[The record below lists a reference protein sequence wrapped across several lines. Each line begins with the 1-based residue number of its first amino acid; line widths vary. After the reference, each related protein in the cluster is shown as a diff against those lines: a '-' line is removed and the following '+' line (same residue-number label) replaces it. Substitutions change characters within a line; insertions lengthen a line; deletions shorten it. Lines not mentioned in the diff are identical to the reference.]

1 MNWKEKV
8 SQIVA
13 PSDPAEFGRRPI
25 RRAGPA
31 TGGSRRSPPSL
42 PLLGT
47 LLGLLAL
54 TSCQQQDSQSVA
66 HDILTP
72 DERAWLDARQGQL
85 VIAPDPRWHDAA
97 GELDA
102 YAGMEMDFVHLLANK
117 LGTRFITYRAP
128 TAEEFERAVSEQ
140 RVDILPAARITPD
153 RARDWLFT
161 RPYMNVPV
169 VLLVNTTRKTSL
181 TVNELHKLRLAV
193 GKKYAVR
200 DFVMSTYANL
210 TIVPAKSDL
219 DALLDLSLGQLDVV
233 VMDLETA
240 SRYIEAKGLA
250 NIRVAGHVGP
260 TYEFSMACR
269 TDMPILQ
276 RLLDKGLEHI
286 SEREKRRI
294 YDKWLRFGAI
304 PFYLSRVFWSWMA
317 AGMAAVLAILAAILA
332 WNRTLRRQVAQ
343 ATRELHQE
351 LAERKRA
358 EVALSRA
365 HDELEK
371 RVAERT
377 RELAEA
383 NRSLE
388 REIGDRRQA
397 EREVLEISSEE
408 RKRIGRDLH
417 DSLGQEL
424 AGISCLAE
432 VTSRRLKTASSPES
446 GDAAKIVKLIEE
458 AILHSKIIVRGLM
471 PVEIAEEGLTYALR
485 RLAEESSHL
494 LRMEC
499 CFETEGRALVYNND
513 VATNLYR
520 IAQES
525 IANAARHGNA
535 TRVLVRLSV
544 GDETGTLTIQ
554 DNGKGMTAPRKTG
567 GMGMRIMRYRAEM
580 CGGALRIE
588 PALPTGT
595 VIECSFINRAAITA
609 GEAPE
614 GRGDVSAV

>member
-1 MNWKEKV
+1 MNWKEKD
-8 SQIVA
+8 SQIAV
-13 PSDPAEFGRRPI
+13 PAEPTLSVRRPI
-25 RRAGPA
+25 RRAGQDA
-31 TGGSRRSPPSL
+31 YGWRRSALSL
-42 PLLGT
+42 RRLGT

-54 TSCQQQDSQSVA
+54 TSCRRQDSGSA
-66 HDILTP
+66 GADILAP

-85 VIAPDPRWHDAA
+85 VIAPDPRWRDADDNP
-97 GELDA
+97 DA
-102 YAGMEMDFVHLLANK
+102 YAGMEMDFVRLLEAK
-117 LGTRFITYRAP
+117 LGARFNTYRAP
-128 TAEEFERAVSEQ
+128 TAEEFERAVSEM

-169 VLLVNTTRKTSL
+169 VLLVNTKRKASL
-181 TVNELHKLRLAV
+181 TVEELHRLRLAV
-193 GKKYAVR
+193 GRKYAVR
-200 DFVMSTYANL
+200 DFVTSTYDHL
-210 TIVPAKSDL
+210 TIFPSKTDL

-240 SRYIEAKGLA
+240 SRVIEAQGLA

-269 TDMPILQ
+269 SDNPMLH

-294 YDKWLRFGAI
+294 YEKWLRFGAI
-304 PFYLSRVFWSWMA
+304 PFYLSRVFWSWL
-317 AGMAAVLAILAAILA
+317 AGGLAVILAILAAILM
-332 WNRTLRRQVAQ
+332 WNRTLRRQVEQ
-343 ATRELHQE
+343 ATHELLRELG
-351 LAERKRA
+351 ERKRA
-358 EVALSRA
+358 EAALSLA
-365 HDELEK
+365 HSELEK
-371 RVAERT
+371 RVEERT
-377 RELAEA
+377 HELAKA

-388 REIGDRRQA
+388 REIGERRQA

-432 VTSRRLKTASSPES
+432 VTSRRLTTADSPES
-446 GDAAKIVKLIEE
+446 GNAAKIVTLIGE
-458 AILHSKIIVRGLM
+458 AISHAKIIVRGLM

-494 LRMEC
+494 LRMDC
-499 CFETEGRALVYNND
+499 CFETGGHALVFNND

-525 IANAARHGNA
+525 ISNAARHGGA
-535 TRVLVRLSV
+535 TRVVVRLTV
-544 GDETGTLTIQ
+544 GVETGTLTIE
-554 DNGKGMTAPRKTG
+554 DNGQGMAAPRQTG

-595 VIECSFINRAAITA
+595 VINCTFVNRTGSAPGVAAEA
-609 GEAPE
+609 GDP
-614 GRGDVSAV
+614 